1 MTSNLLQRLEQQ
13 LQRHWVSQETRRTWA
28 EWNQWISA
36 AGCEVAP
43 PLPATLD
50 ASSKVPYQFWL
61 EHAEPVLDAH
71 PDWLSRLGSPAWLQ
85 RHQVQV
91 TPQQLKEGPG
101 SGGLDSQDLN
111 SLQTELAR
119 LVDQIHVVQQ
129 QLRGTSPLKPS
140 PFATAHRPA
149 STPPPAGTVPPRTPL
164 LSPQLLQREFQHPP
178 ESSEPK
184 KEDAPASTEPKYAT
198 LRETYLSFNAWCDQ
212 LEELEIPLAEEIAGE
227 VRVPSSHAISFRQF
241 GHRLLRRAQDDQAQ
255 ERLQHYLDRFEQ
267 LRQDGV
273 DTNLSAEAQA
283 EPAPEPEE
291 PEKTEP
297 PELPPVPKVGEYQSF
312 QEWLDWLKSQE
323 VDPQAFTQTTL
334 ESQSSHRISFPQFC
348 RRLERQLDDVE
359 GFRNAVAEL
368 GEALPT
374 T

>member
-28 EWNQWISA
+28 EWNQWLAA

-43 PLPATLD
+43 PLPGTLD

-61 EHAEPVLDAH
+61 EHAESVLDPH
-71 PDWLSRLGSPAWLQ
+71 LDWLSRLGSPAWLQ

-91 TPQQLKEGPG
+91 VPRQLKENSG
-101 SGGLDSQDLN
+101 SGGWDSLDLH

-129 QLRGTSPLKPS
+129 QLRGTSPLKHS

-149 STPPPAGTVPPRTPL
+149 AALTPVSAGQLPPPII
-164 LSPQLLQREFQHPP
+164 SPQLLQRELKHRSATP
-178 ESSEPK
+178 ESK
-184 KEDAPASTEPKYAT
+184 KEETPAVPESKYVP

-212 LEELEIPLAEEIAGE
+212 LEELDIPLAKEIDGK
-227 VRVPSSHAISFRQF
+227 VRVSSSHAISFRQF
-241 GHRLLRRAQDDQAQ
+241 GYRLLRRGRDDQAQ
-255 ERLQHYLDRFEQ
+255 KQLQYYLERFEQ

-273 DTNLSAEAQA
+273 GTKLAAEA
-283 EPAPEPEE
+283 EPAPEPE
-291 PEKTEP
+291 KTEP
-297 PELPPVPKVGEYQSF
+297 PNPPPTPKVEEYQSF
-312 QEWLDWLKSQE
+312 QLWLDWLKSQE
-323 VDPQAFTQTTL
+323 VDPQAFTQAPL
-334 ESQSSHRISFPQFC
+334 ESRSSHRISFPQFC

-359 GFRNAVAEL
+359 GFRKAVAEL
-368 GEALPT
+368 GEASSAA
-374 T
+374 